1 MAIRDATRDTSSSS
15 LTAVQVSMSTTSCSS
30 SLVAVAKELEQLRQ
44 LPPHHDGVHFPPAC
58 HALLLSIPGNHH
70 CADCGAPRPEWA
82 SVSYGIMICVSCC
95 GRHRSYGV
103 WHSRVKS
110 VEMDS
115 WKYSQVMAML
125 EGGNEQ
131 LLTFFERHQMDKS
144 SMRNKRYKTKGALFY
159 RTHLQ
164 RHVEDVAGM
173 GVYEGRE
180 ATRRRCVAAKPTSS
194 TTVHVSQHTPSQALV
209 ERGNTVQAQEIAAG

>member
-1 MAIRDATRDTSSSS
+1 MAIRNTTRDDSSTTVESSSSS
-15 LTAVQVSMSTTSCSS
+15 LDMGRASCSA
-30 SLVAVAKELEQLRQ
+30 LAAVAKELEQLRQ
-44 LPPHHDGVHFPPAC
+44 LPSRHDGVHFPPAC

-82 SVSYGIMICVSCC
+82 SISYGIMLCVQCC

-110 VEMDS
+110 IEMDA
-115 WKYSQVMAML
+115 WKHSQVLAML

-131 LLTFFERHQMDKS
+131 LLNFFERHQMDKS
-144 SMRNKRYKTKGALFY
+144 SMKSRRYKTKGALFY

-164 RHVEDVAGM
+164 RHVEEVAKE

-180 ATRRRCVAAKPTSS
+180 ATRRRCANTSTAVVSKQHSPNKPLERSS
-194 TTVHVSQHTPSQALV
+194 
-209 ERGNTVQAQEIAAG
+209 VQAQEIAAN